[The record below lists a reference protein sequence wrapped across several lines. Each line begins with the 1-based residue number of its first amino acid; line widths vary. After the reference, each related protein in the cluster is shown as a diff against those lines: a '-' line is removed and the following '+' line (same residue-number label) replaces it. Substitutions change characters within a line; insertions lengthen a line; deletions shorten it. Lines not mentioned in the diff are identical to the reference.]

1 MDGLRSQ
8 FCAMQP
14 GTNTDRFLAT
24 LERLLAIPSAEL
36 DTALTHACNAVAD
49 ALHADKVDAFVYD
62 ESRDSLVAMGTSTQ
76 PLSSLQKK
84 LGLDVLPISN
94 GGRVVYVYKT
104 GKTFLT
110 GHLDEDEEELRGV
123 RFGLKIKSKLGVPL
137 DVGGRRHGMMMVASL
152 QPEFFRGADAIFA
165 EAVARWVAMIAERA
179 ELVQEIT
186 RNAVEQGRRAVAEEL
201 ITVLAH
207 DLRNYLS
214 PIAAR
219 LQLLRNRA
227 LRDHRDDDLR
237 EVQKA
242 LGGVDRL
249 GRLISDLLDVARLD
263 QGIFQMDVQPT
274 DLASIAREIAKT
286 LSTPDHQVNVA
297 ASEETI
303 VAADARR
310 VQQCV
315 ENLIANAVQHSPH
328 AAAVNITVSM
338 DRKDE
343 RSWGLLTVHNE
354 GPGIPVELLA
364 RVFDRFTAGPGSTGL
379 GLGLYL
385 ARRIA
390 VAHGGELTVE
400 SQPGKGARF
409 VLRLPCYQQ

>member
-1 MDGLRSQ
+1 MLVAIAEVRHQ
-8 FCAMQP
+8 YCAMQTEP
-14 GTNTDRFLAT
+14 NADRFLAT

-49 ALHADKVDAFVYD
+49 ALHADKVDAFLYD

-94 GGRVVYVYKT
+94 GGRVVDVYKT

-110 GHLDEDEEELRGV
+110 GRLDLDEEELRGV

-152 QPEFFRGADAIFA
+152 QPEFFRGADAVFA

-227 LRDHRDDDLR
+227 LRDHREDDLR
-237 EVQKA
+237 E
-242 LGGVDRL
+242 
-249 GRLISDLLDVARLD
+249 
-263 QGIFQMDVQPT
+263 
-274 DLASIAREIAKT
+274 
-286 LSTPDHQVNVA
+286 A
-297 ASEETI
+297 A
-303 VAADARR
+303 
-310 VQQCV
+310 
-315 ENLIANAVQHSPH
+315 
-328 AAAVNITVSM
+328 
-338 DRKDE
+338 
-343 RSWGLLTVHNE
+343 
-354 GPGIPVELLA
+354 
-364 RVFDRFTAGPGSTGL
+364 
-379 GLGLYL
+379 
-385 ARRIA
+385 
-390 VAHGGELTVE
+390 
-400 SQPGKGARF
+400 
-409 VLRLPCYQQ
+409 